1 MDFSNFKT
9 SDWLMIGGGAG
20 VAIFGLFN
28 WINVSGFGF
37 SDSGGNAFDFFFTG
51 TIPWLLFV
59 ASGVIAFLLASGT
72 MDDKGLPWPL
82 ILLAATALAAFL
94 FLLRFIFNPIEGK
107 DIIEAAGGS
116 VGRGFGMIVSVISG
130 LVAATGAFL
139 SFQASGGELSDL
151 TDINKIKESF
161 GGSSSAAMPPPP
173 PPPQPTTLP
182 RPRRHRDLT
191 RKMPKACG
199 RYAHCAQ
206 LPHAF
211 AGN

>member
-1 MDFSNFKT
+1 MIVTVTLNTSEPQEGNEVDFSNFKT

-59 ASGVIAFLLASGT
+59 ASGVIAFLLTSGT
-72 MDDKGLPWPL
+72 MDNKGLPWPL

-116 VGRGFGMIVSVISG
+116 VGRGFGMIASVISG
-130 LVAATGAFL
+130 LVAAAGAFL
-139 SFQASGGELSDL
+139 NFQAAGGELSDL
-151 TDINKIKESF
+151 TDINKIRESF
-161 GGSSSAAMPPPP
+161 GGSSSDAMPPPP
-173 PPPQPTTLP
+173 PADGTPPPP
-182 RPRRHRDLT
+182 PA
-191 RKMPKACG
+191 P
-199 RYAHCAQ
+199 
-206 LPHAF
+206 
-211 AGN
+211 

>member
-1 MDFSNFKT
+1 
-9 SDWLMIGGGAG
+9 MIGGGAG

-173 PPPQPTTLP
+173 ASASASS
-182 RPRRHRDLT
+182 RRHS
-191 RKMPKACG
+191 PA
-199 RYAHCAQ
+199 
-206 LPHAF
+206 P
-211 AGN
+211 AGTVT